1 MQKPMTDSRLAELRK
16 LVDGFPPVGM
26 VQSRYVRELIRE
38 IDRLRA
44 IIPRTADGK
53 QAHHGMRVW
62 SPGERE
68 ADYGTV
74 TFHVCEEGGF
84 TSIKSCYST
93 YAAALAA
100 KGDPK

>member
-38 IDRLRA
+38 IDRLRT
-44 IIPRTADGK
+44 RTADLG
-53 QAHHGMRVW
+53 AAIEAMHDGTI
-62 SPGERE
+62 RE
-68 ADYGTV
+68 A
-74 TFHVCEEGGF
+74 E
-84 TSIKSCYST
+84 K
-93 YAAALAA
+93 A